1 MLSRSADGASVRLGA
16 CKGSTSCV
24 GPLLVVVRSRGW
36 VDLAA
41 NTLCGDSVGLAALFS
56 ELGARFAADFFSA
69 ASAIAVAPREVLIL
83 PSELLSGR
91 AARAASL
98 WFLIPSCR
106 REKMLLRSWAACG
119 AVRVRCFMLVLVSKG
134 FLHFQWPL

>member
-1 MLSRSADGASVRLGA
+1 M
-16 CKGSTSCV
+16 
-24 GPLLVVVRSRGW
+24 
-36 VDLAA
+36 
-41 NTLCGDSVGLAALFS
+41 AALFS

-119 AVRVRCFMLVLVSKG
+119 AARVRCFMLVLVSKG
-134 FLHFQWPL
+134 VFELPAAFVAGLRLSSSAVSYTHLTLPTICSV